1 MATINFT
8 QALKRFYPQLQ
19 PLELAA
25 STVVEIIEAVEEKY
39 PGIKSYL
46 VDDQGSLR
54 KHVNVFVNGELI
66 HDREKL
72 LDTVEPNAEVYIMQ
86 ALSGG

>member
-19 PLELAA
+19 PLELVA
-25 STVVEIIEAVEEKY
+25 STVVEVIDAVEAKY

-72 LDTVEPNAEVYIMQ
+72 LDELEPNAEVYIMQ

>member
-1 MATINFT
+1 MATVNFT
-8 QALKRFYPQLQ
+8 QALKRFYPQLKTLD
-19 PLELAA
+19 LEAA
-25 STVVEIIEAVEEKY
+25 TVVEVIESIEQTY

-54 KHVNVFVNGELI
+54 KHVNVFVDGDLI

-72 LDTVEPNAEVYIMQ
+72 LDTLKPNSEVYIMQ